1 MVEHYQKGLEQKGFY
16 RFAKNEKMQKGLRMA
31 IQAAPQPEASPAM
44 LETEV
49 KVKVG
54 GYVMPTMPEQSQS
67 TEQKNTN
74 NDGAWL
80 KASLT
85 APDVALDLGGNM
97 VHTTTHSTTH
107 VITIQSSQ
115 ELCY

>member
-1 MVEHYQKGLEQKGFY
+1 
-16 RFAKNEKMQKGLRMA
+16 
-31 IQAAPQPEASPAM
+31 M

-49 KVKVG
+49 KVKVCG
-54 GYVMPTMPEQSQS
+54 FVMPTIREQSQS
-67 TEQKNTN
+67 TEQNTSK
-74 NDGAWL
+74 DGAWL

-97 VHTTTHSTTH
+97 VHPTTHSTTH

-115 ELCY
+115 DLCY